1 MPIPSALAADVI
13 EFRRELHT
21 HPEVDLRLP
30 QTQAAVLARL
40 ARVQESLPE
49 GAMEI
54 TTGSALDSVVV
65 VLRGAAPVPDGHERP
80 VVLLRGDM
88 DALPVVEETGLPFAS
103 TNGAMHACGHDL
115 HTAGLYGALAYLA
128 TRRDELVADVVGMFQ
143 PAEETDG
150 GAHLMIQEGL
160 LEVAG
165 RRVDHAYA
173 LHVASSRLPGGVFES
188 RAGTHSAGCDDFIV
202 TVQGRGGHGSRP
214 QDAADPVP
222 VAAEMVLALQTFV
235 TRNFAVREDP
245 VVVTVGRITAGTAA
259 NIIPDTAEIAITM
272 RSFSRAARS
281 KLVPGVEQLVRGIA
295 SAHGMDV
302 SIKHDCQFPVTVN
315 EATEVAFVES
325 VVKDLFGEAAWQ
337 EMAGPGAGSEDFSCV
352 LDEVPGAYFD
362 LGAVPVGVD
371 PATAPSGHSANAV
384 FDDTVIPRGV
394 EVFAELALRTPAV
407 RE

>member
-1 MPIPSALAADVI
+1 MPIPSDLAADVI

-30 QTQAAVLARL
+30 RTQAAVLARL
-40 ARVQESLPE
+40 TRVQESLPE

-65 VLRGAAPVPDGHERP
+65 VLRGSASVPEGHARP

-88 DALPVVEETGLPFAS
+88 DALPVAEETGLPFAS

-128 TRRDELVADVVGMFQ
+128 SRRDELVADVVGMFQ

-160 LEVAG
+160 LEAAG

-315 EATEVAFVES
+315 EASEVAFVES
-325 VVKDLFGEAAWQ
+325 VVRDLFGDDSWQ
-337 EMAGPGAGSEDFSCV
+337 EMEGPGAGSEDFSCV
-352 LDEVPGAYFD
+352 LDEVSGAYFD

-384 FDDTVIPRGV
+384 FDDSVIPRGV

>member
-281 KLVPGVEQLVRGIA
+281 RLVPGVEQLVRGIA

-315 EATEVAFVES
+315 EASEVGFVES
-325 VVKDLFGEAAWQ
+325 VVKDLFGDTAWQ

-352 LDEVPGAYFD
+352 LDEVSGAYFD

-384 FDDTVIPRGV
+384 FDDAVIPRGV

-407 RE
+407 KA

>member
-1 MPIPSALAADVI
+1 
-13 EFRRELHT
+13 
-21 HPEVDLRLP
+21 
-30 QTQAAVLARL
+30 
-40 ARVQESLPE
+40 
-49 GAMEI
+49 
-54 TTGSALDSVVV
+54 
-65 VLRGAAPVPDGHERP
+65 VPDGHERP

-88 DALPVVEETGLPFAS
+88 DALPVVEETGLDFAS

-115 HTAGLYGALAYLA
+115 HTSGLYGALAYLA
-128 TRRDELVADVVGMFQ
+128 TRRSDLMADVVGMFQ

-150 GAHLMIQEGL
+150 GAHLMIEEGL
-160 LEVAG
+160 LEAAG

-235 TRNFAVREDP
+235 TRNFAVGQDP

-272 RSFSRAARS
+272 RSFSRPARER
-281 KLVPGVEQLVRGIA
+281 LVSGVEQLVRGIA
-295 SAHGMDV
+295 SAHGMNVD
-302 SIKHDCQFPVTVN
+302 IKHDCQFPVTVN
-315 EATEVAFVES
+315 EASEVAFVES
-325 VVKDLFGEAAWQ
+325 VVKDLFGESAWR
-337 EMAGPGAGSEDFSCV
+337 EMAEPGAGSEDFSCV
-352 LDEVPGAYFD
+352 LDEVSGAYFD
-362 LGAVPVGVD
+362 LGAVPPGVD
-371 PATAPSGHSANAV
+371 PGTAPSGHSANAV
-384 FDDTVIPRGV
+384 FDDAVLPRGI

-407 RE
+407 EAPGA